1 MKRLLFPAL
10 LLLCLL
16 FLLPNAPGVAHQ
28 AAQSER
34 QPQVPWQPLREG
46 VRVLKIWEITDLDWP
61 RIVILRLSVPE
72 YAKFFK
78 DPKGFLNDRG
88 IFGDRPTDKVIRCRL
103 APVPKQPADGTECL
117 VVAGHETSTT
127 SKVTSSCTLQYRR

>member
-28 AAQSER
+28 GTQSEP
-34 QPQVPWQPLREG
+34 QPQVQWQNIREG
-46 VRVLKIWEITDLDWP
+46 VRVLKIYEITDLKWP
-61 RIVILRLSVPE
+61 QIVILRLSVPE

-78 DPKGFLNDRG
+78 DPKNFLNDPQISGNKPEYKTHR
-88 IFGDRPTDKVIRCRL
+88 VIRSQL
-103 APVPKQPADGTECL
+103 ARVPKQADGIECR
-117 VVAGHETSTT
+117 VVVGHDPTT
-127 SKVTSSCTLQYRR
+127 LNHGFSSCLTP

>member
-10 LLLCLL
+10 LLLYLL

-72 YAKFFK
+72 YAKFRR
-78 DPKGFLNDRG
+78 DPKSFLNDPQ
-88 IFGDRPTDKVIRCRL
+88 IYKDHPTHKVIGNHL
-103 APVPKQPADGTECL
+103 VPVPRQPGGGTECL
-117 VVAGHETSTT
+117 VVSEHDPTT
-127 SKVTSSCTLQYRR
+127 LSRITSSCVTPQH

>member
-72 YAKFFK
+72 YAKFRK
-78 DPKGFLNDRG
+78 DPKSFLNDPR
-88 IFGDRPTDKVIRCRL
+88 IYGDKPTDRVIGSHL
-103 APVPKQPADGTECL
+103 VPVPRQPGGSTECL
-117 VVAGHETSTT
+117 VVSEHDPTT
-127 SKVTSSCTLQYRR
+127 LSRITSSCVAPRH